1 MCNCFEE
8 TMEKVTEHIKEQ
20 LPDNVEEF
28 KAEWQGRAYML
39 AEGQYAPTS
48 PKIDYEYRPMKRDG
62 TPQKNL
68 KKDSITILASHCCYC
83 GEKFERPEKS

>member
-8 TMEKVTEHIKEQ
+8 TLERIEAHIKPQ
-20 LPDNVEEF
+20 LPKN
-28 KAEWQGRAYML
+28 AEDIKFDWKDRAFML
-39 AEGQYAPTS
+39 SDGDYAPTN
-48 PKIDYEYRPMKRDG
+48 PKIEYEYRPMKRDG

-68 KKDSITILASHCCYC
+68 RRDTVSILASHCCYC